1 MFVGNSMIN
10 RIKIENFTLF
20 KNVELKFSNSLNV
33 IIGENSTGKTHLI
46 KLLYSIIKAYETV
59 HELDKTKS
67 KFSNHLTKEI
77 INNFMVDTIGRLS
90 SRVQG
95 HKHTKIEV
103 ELNQNILNMEFST
116 RSKEL
121 EIEEYKDIKLRNSIY
136 LPTKE
141 ILSIFENFI
150 SNYEEGKIKIEK
162 LYKDLAIKL
171 AKSKKYLNKDKKNL
185 IKNIENIMKA
195 EIIYD
200 EKAEKF
206 YIKQK
211 GIGKLEITLV
221 SEGYRKIGTLLY
233 LIVNESLT
241 YNSILFWDE
250 PEVNMN
256 PKFAKSVS
264 KLLTA
269 MAKMGTQIFLV
280 THDYFLIRYLSY
292 EAKALDLKPKFIS
305 LYKEKT
311 TDKFINYEIKE
322 DIELLEHNSIIESIE
337 DIYELKRKSFYGK

>member
-1 MFVGNSMIN
+1 MIKKL
-10 RIKIENFTLF
+10 KIENFTLF
-20 KNVELKFSNSLNV
+20 KNCDMEFSPFLNV

-46 KLLYSIIKAYETV
+46 KLLYSIIKSYETV
-59 HELDKTKS
+59 HQLDKTKM
-67 KFSNHLTKEI
+67 KFANHLTKEI
-77 INNFMVDTIGRLS
+77 IDNFMVDSIGRLS

-95 HKHTKIEV
+95 HKHTKIELFFDNEKL
-103 ELNQNILNMEFST
+103 ELEFST

-121 EIEEYKDIKLRNSIY
+121 NLKEYKDIATKNSIY

-150 SNYEEGKIKIEK
+150 SNYEDGKIKIEK

-171 AKSKKYLNKDKKNL
+171 AQNKTHLNNTKKSL

-200 EKAEKF
+200 EEKEKF

-211 GIGKLEITLV
+211 GIGNLEIGLV
-221 SEGYRKIGTLLY
+221 SEGYRKIGTLLH
-233 LIVNESLT
+233 LIANGNLSD
-241 YNSILFWDE
+241 NSILFWDE

-256 PKFAKSVS
+256 PKFAENIS
-264 KLLTA
+264 KLLTSLS
-269 MAKMGTQIFLV
+269 KRGTQIFLV

-292 EAKALDLKPKFIS
+292 EAKKQNLKIKFIS
-305 LYKEKT
+305 LYKDRIS
-311 TDKFINYEIKE
+311 DKFVNYEIEE
-322 DIELLEHNSIIESIE
+322 DIDYLEHNSIIESLE
-337 DIYELKRKSFYGK
+337 NIYDLKRKSFYNE